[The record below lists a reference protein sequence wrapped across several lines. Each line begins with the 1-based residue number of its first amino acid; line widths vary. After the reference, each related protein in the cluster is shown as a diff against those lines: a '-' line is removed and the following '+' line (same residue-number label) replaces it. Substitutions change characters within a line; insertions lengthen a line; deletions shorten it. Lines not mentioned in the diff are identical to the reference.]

1 MLIHEKTKV
10 NIMMKAFVYS
20 TMVQYSTVQWYSTV
34 QYNGTVQWYSTVQ
47 YSTMWTFF
55 LLYCVLRSYFK
66 GINIYTVAPACPTLN
81 IFCLIKK
88 L

>member
-34 QYNGTVQWYSTVQ
+34 QYNGTVQWYSTMVQ
-47 YSTMWTFF
+47 YSTVQYNVDIFSS
-55 LLYCVLRSYFK
+55 LLCS
-66 GINIYTVAPACPTLN
+66 
-81 IFCLIKK
+81 
-88 L
+88 